1 MPIDQQMRFVRNE
14 SIPTGE
20 VDGEMVAL
28 DLDKGSCFGMDGVG
42 SEIWAMAATPVTVAQ
57 IADALTARH
66 DVSRDQ
72 CIADVTPFIADL
84 LAEGLL
90 LPA

>member
-1 MPIDQQMRFVRNE
+1 MPVEENARFVRNE

-28 DLDKGSCFGMDGVG
+28 DLDKGNCFGMDGIG
-42 SEIWAMAATPVTVAQ
+42 SQIWELAAKPVSVAEIV
-57 IADALTARH
+57 DALTSRH
-66 DVSRDQ
+66 DVTRAR
-72 CIADVTPFIADL
+72 CIADVTPFIDDL